1 MKKKSILQIQNGII
15 AEYRN
20 TIHFRPTNEKGAYCY
35 VPERI
40 IYLHTDSFFN
50 PTPSSLF
57 DLLHE
62 IGHIMTNKSGMK
74 RCEEEYYATQWAISE
89 MKKYDYMISDKR
101 KDEFQQYIWKWRD
114 TSIKLKAKTVP
125 SREELTLK
133 W

>member
-1 MKKKSILQIQNGII
+1 MKKSVLQIQNNLM
-15 AEYRN
+15 EKYRD
-20 TIHFRPTNEKGAYCY
+20 TISFRITNEKGAYCY
-35 VPERI
+35 IPERI
-40 IYLHTDSFFN
+40 IYLSCNNFLN
-50 PTPSSLF
+50 PTPNSLF

-74 RCEEEYYATQWAISE
+74 RCEEEYYATQWAIE
-89 MKKYDYMISDKR
+89 EIKKYGYEISNKR

-114 TSIKLKAKTVP
+114 TAIKLKAKITP